1 MTEDDRL
8 APEAEVAL
16 FRVTQE
22 AVTNAVKHGQAK
34 AIQVS
39 LTRTTDSLALRI
51 TDDGK
56 GFSTAEGVP
65 RGLGVPGMRERLRQ
79 IGGSVTV
86 ASGRGNGTVVTALIP
101 YLSQEHG

>member
-1 MTEDDRL
+1 
-8 APEAEVAL
+8 VAL

-39 LTRTTDSLALRI
+39 LARTADTLALCI
-51 TDDGK
+51 TDDGR
-56 GFSTAEGVP
+56 GFTTAEGVP
-65 RGLGVPGMRERLRQ
+65 RGLGIPGMRERLRQ

-101 YLSQEHG
+101 NLGEGRG